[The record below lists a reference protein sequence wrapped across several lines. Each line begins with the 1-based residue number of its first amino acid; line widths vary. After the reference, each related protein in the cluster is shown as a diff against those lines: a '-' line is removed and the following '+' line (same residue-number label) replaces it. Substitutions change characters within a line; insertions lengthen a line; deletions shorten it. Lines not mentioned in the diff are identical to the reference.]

1 MTAYDQWLLNQAEK
15 YTTSCE
21 PKVVGTH
28 QEPQDGEIST
38 EPIFNCEDCQEC
50 DCDFWEDHNYPETR
64 AEMDEALLWGI

>member
-15 YTTSCE
+15 YT
-21 PKVVGTH
+21 
-28 QEPQDGEIST
+28 T